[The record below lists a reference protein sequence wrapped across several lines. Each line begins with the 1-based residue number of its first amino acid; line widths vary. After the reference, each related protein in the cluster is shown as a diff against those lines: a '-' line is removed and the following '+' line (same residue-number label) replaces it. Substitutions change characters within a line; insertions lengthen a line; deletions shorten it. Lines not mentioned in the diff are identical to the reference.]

1 MSRYIDGR
9 PGRVANEGYLMSDI
23 EAFLHK
29 SALFS
34 SLDDTAIARIAEQS
48 ELLHFGDGDVVF
60 NEGDEGDGMY
70 IVGSGEVIGYKKMG
84 ESQREL
90 MTLKAGEHFGEM
102 ALISAERRT
111 ATIRTASNVSCV
123 RIGQDGFNDLMDSE
137 PRFAQR
143 MLHVI
148 TNRLKRTDEASTRD
162 ILQAHQALIF
172 SLAQLAESR
181 DPETGAHLY
190 RVRDYC
196 THLSE
201 LLADHPKFSET
212 ITPCFIES
220 IYLVSPLHDI
230 GKVAIPDGILLKQGK
245 LTEPEFQIMTT
256 HTTVG
261 ARSLDTVI
269 DYCDFEMFHM
279 ARRIIL
285 NHHERFDG
293 KGYPRGTKGEDIPI
307 EARVMSLTDVY
318 DALLSKRV
326 YKPPFTYETARD
338 KIAESAGKRFD
349 PDMTAVMVD
358 NIESFEEIHSRYDQE
373 TAD

>member
-1 MSRYIDGR
+1 M
-9 PGRVANEGYLMSDI
+9 NTI
-23 EAFLHK
+23 ESFLQQ
-29 SALFS
+29 SALFAR
-34 SLDDTAIARIAEQS
+34 LDETAIVRIAAQS
-48 ELLHFGDGDVVF
+48 ELVHFGDGEVIF
-60 NEGDEGDGMY
+60 NESDDGDGMY
-70 IVGSGEVIGYKKMG
+70 IIGSGQVRGYKKMG

-90 MTLKAGEHFGEM
+90 MTLDAGEHFGEM

-111 ATIRTASNVSCV
+111 ATIRAASDVSCV
-123 RIGQDGFNDLMDSE
+123 RIDQDGFNHLMDSE
-137 PRFAQR
+137 PTFAQR

-148 TNRLKRTDEASTRD
+148 TERLKRSDEASTRD

-196 THLSE
+196 THLAE
-201 LLADHPKFSET
+201 ILADHPKFSQT
-212 ITPCFIES
+212 ITPSFIES

-245 LTEPEFQIMTT
+245 LTEPEYQIMTT

-269 DYCDFEMFHM
+269 DYCNFEMFHM

-285 NHHERFDG
+285 YHHERFDG
-293 KGYPRGTKGEDIPI
+293 KGYPRGAKGEDIPI
-307 EARVMSLTDVY
+307 EARIMSLADVY
-318 DALLSKRV
+318 DALLSRRV
-326 YKPPFTYETARD
+326 YKPPYAYETAKQ

-349 PDMTAVMVD
+349 PDMTAVM
-358 NIESFEEIHSRYDQE
+358 IEHIAGFEAIHSKYDQD
-373 TAD
+373 TADI

>member
-1 MSRYIDGR
+1 MND
-9 PGRVANEGYLMSDI
+9 V
-23 EAFLHK
+23 EAVLQQ

-34 SLDDTAIARIAEQS
+34 SLDEAAIARIAEQS
-48 ELLHFGDGDVVF
+48 EFVRFSDGEVVF
-60 NEGDEGDGMY
+60 NESDDGDGMY
-70 IVGSGEVIGYKKMG
+70 IIGAGQVRGYKKMG
-84 ESQREL
+84 EGQREL
-90 MTLKAGEHFGEM
+90 MTLDAGEHFGEM

-111 ATIRTASNVSCV
+111 ATIRAASDVSCV
-123 RIGQDGFNDLMDSE
+123 RIGQDGFTCLMDSE
-137 PRFAQR
+137 PLFAQR
-143 MLHVI
+143 MLRVL
-148 TNRLKRTDEASTRD
+148 TDRLKRTNETSTRD

-172 SLAQLAESR
+172 SLANLAESR

-201 LLADHPKFSET
+201 LLADHPKFTET
-212 ITPCFIES
+212 ITPSFIES

-230 GKVAIPDGILLKQGK
+230 GKVAVPDGILLKQGK
-245 LTEPEFQIMTT
+245 LTEPEFQIMAT
-256 HTTVG
+256 HTAVG
-261 ARSLDTVI
+261 ARSLDAVI

-279 ARRIIL
+279 ARRIIQ

-293 KGYPRGTKGEDIPI
+293 KGYPCGVKGEDIPI
-307 EARVMSLTDVY
+307 EARIMSLTDVY

-326 YKPPFTYETARD
+326 YKPPFTYETAKD

-349 PDMTAVMVD
+349 PDMTAVMIE
-358 NIESFEEIHSRYDQE
+358 NIASFEEIHSKYDQE